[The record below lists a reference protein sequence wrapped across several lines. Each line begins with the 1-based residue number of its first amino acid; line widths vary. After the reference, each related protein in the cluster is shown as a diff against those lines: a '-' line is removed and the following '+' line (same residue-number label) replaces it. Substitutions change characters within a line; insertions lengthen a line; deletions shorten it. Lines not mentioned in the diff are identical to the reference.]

1 MVTALPT
8 VPVVGVSEEMVGGF
22 TVNVFPGDVPTVVVT
37 VTDPVV
43 ALLGTTHLMAVFD
56 QEV

>member
-1 MVTALPT
+1 MT
-8 VPVVGVSEEMVGGF
+8 SSQGF
-22 TVNVFPGDVPTVVVT
+22 TVNVFPGDVATVVVT